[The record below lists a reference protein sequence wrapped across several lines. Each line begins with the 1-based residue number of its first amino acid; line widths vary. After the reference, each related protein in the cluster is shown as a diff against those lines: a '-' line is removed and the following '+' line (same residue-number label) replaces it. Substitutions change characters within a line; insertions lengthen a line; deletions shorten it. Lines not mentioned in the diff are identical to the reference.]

1 MSYMTPYMTPCM
13 ICSQYIHAGMSST
26 GRGRY
31 YSTPGT
37 FYSPLHHTY
46 SSWSVLRVRAS
57 LCELGPAST
66 RTKARHHIHTSARA
80 NICTTSHEDAN
91 TVSLIVIEYCKLN
104 NTSVL
109 IKHTFRPFPDR
120 VALLDIPLEKLSRS
134 LDSACVCLSY
144 HGHGL

>member
-1 MSYMTPYMTPCM
+1 MNSDLPAPERKRDT
-13 ICSQYIHAGMSST
+13 IYILQRVLIYAI
-26 GRGRY
+26 
-31 YSTPGT
+31 PG
-37 FYSPLHHTY
+37 
-46 SSWSVLRVRAS
+46 
-57 LCELGPAST
+57 
-66 RTKARHHIHTSARA
+66 
-80 NICTTSHEDAN
+80 TTSHEDAN